1 MEFVIDENSSLL
13 KEDPDYFDLI
23 LVKPEDFLAQTT
35 DPQCFIN
42 NRLCGG
48 LHKEESLNNLMDRMR
63 KGLPITPPYIDVLIN
78 YDHNYIPYRNGKV
91 RQHEGRHRAIACI
104 EVGIKLMPLLI
115 FYFDQVENSNTFSGM
130 QSYKIK
136 VKDVPPR
143 VRGNLNGFRH
153 QWNG

>member
-48 LHKEESLNNLMDRMR
+48 LHKEESLKNLMDRMR
-63 KGLPITPPYIDVLIN
+63 KGLPITPPYIDVVISKG
-78 YDHNYIPYRNGKV
+78 NGKI
-91 RQHEGRHRAIACI
+91 RQHEGRHPAIGCL

-130 QSYKIK
+130 QTYKVK